1 MSTTN
6 EAPSL
11 SVATNGI
18 SYLSISSGRRKLPSS
33 VRTVL
38 DLFQNHQFLKISDII
53 DITGLTPKTARFAVN
68 RLVKLEI
75 IYRIPDLTDLR
86 TYLYSLKN

>member
-1 MSTTN
+1 MSTTGETSNFNVSAN
-6 EAPSL
+6 EISNL
-11 SVATNGI
+11 SVP
-18 SYLSISSGRRKLPSS
+18 SRRRKLPSS

-38 DLFQNHQFLKISDII
+38 DLFHNHQYLKISDII

-75 IYRIPDLTDLR
+75 IYRVPDLTDLR